1 MSKELNLTEYQ
12 QLLMDRY
19 AGTAQS
25 KFEEGC
31 LISLLLGP
39 KEYGFEEEMM
49 GYLNDHPDASI
60 VELDEYSDQ
69 FFPELEV
76 VDDDELDDE
85 ED

>member
-1 MSKELNLTEYQ
+1 MGRNISLTEYQ

-19 AGTAQS
+19 AGTAQN

-49 GYLNDHPDASI
+49 RYLTDHPGASI
-60 VELDEYSDQ
+60 IELDHYCDQ
-69 FFPELEV
+69 FFPELEI
-76 VDDDELDDE
+76 VDGAELNE

>member
-1 MSKELNLTEYQ
+1 MSRDLNLTEYQ

-19 AGTAQS
+19 AGTAKS

-39 KEYGFEEEMM
+39 KEYGFENEML

-60 VELDEYSDQ
+60 VELDKYSDQ
-69 FFPELEV
+69 FFPEIEI
-76 VDDDELDDE
+76 VDDDKLDDE
-85 ED
+85 DD

>member
-1 MSKELNLTEYQ
+1 MGKNLNLTEYQ

-19 AGTAQS
+19 AGTAAN

-39 KEYGFEEEMM
+39 KEYDFEAEM
-49 GYLNDHPDASI
+49 LEHLKAHPNASI
-60 VELDEYSDQ
+60 VELDEYADQ
-69 FFPELEV
+69 FFPELEI
-76 VDDDELDDE
+76 VDDDELDGE

>member
-1 MSKELNLTEYQ
+1 MSRELNLTEYQ

-49 GYLNDHPDASI
+49 SYLNAHPDASI
-60 VELDEYSDQ
+60 TELDKYADQ
-69 FFPELEV
+69 FFPEIEI
-76 VDDDELDDE
+76 VDGDEPDE

>member
-1 MSKELNLTEYQ
+1 MSRNLNLTEYQ

-19 AGTAQS
+19 AGTAGS

-39 KEYGFEEEMM
+39 KEYGFEDKMM
-49 GYLNDHPDASI
+49 RYLTAHPGASI
-60 VELDEYSDQ
+60 IELDHYSDQ

-76 VDDDELDDE
+76 VDDGELDDE
-85 ED
+85 DE

>member
-1 MSKELNLTEYQ
+1 MRKELDLTEYQ

-19 AGTAQS
+19 AGTAQG

-49 GYLNDHPDASI
+49 GYLNDHPDAPI
-60 VELDEYSDQ
+60 VELYEYSDQ